1 MFCKIVMDVSNAEN
15 NNVNSS
21 SSSSSSCS
29 SSKRSKFIWLV
40 YDDDDDD
47 DDDDDAS
54 IGVSNNVLIKY
65 QWIDI
70 LYQCFYKQRRQ

>member
-21 SSSSSSCS
+21 SSSSSS
-29 SSKRSKFIWLV
+29 SKRSKFIWLV

-47 DDDDDAS
+47 DDTNIDANVFYISELTYYISAFTNNDDNS
-54 IGVSNNVLIKY
+54 Y
-65 QWIDI
+65 
-70 LYQCFYKQRRQ
+70 

>member
-29 SSKRSKFIWLV
+29 SSKRSKFIWFV
-40 YDDDDDD
+40 YDDDEVFDA
-47 DDDDDAS
+47 DDAS